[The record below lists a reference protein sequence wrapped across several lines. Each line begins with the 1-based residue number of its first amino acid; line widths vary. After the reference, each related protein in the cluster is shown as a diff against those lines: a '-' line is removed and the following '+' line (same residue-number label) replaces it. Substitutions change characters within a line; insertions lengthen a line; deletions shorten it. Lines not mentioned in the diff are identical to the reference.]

1 MDAPPYRPNRHLS
14 NLGSEDLIRAT
25 EKALH
30 QRHKS
35 TGNLLNMSV
44 TGSLNVAPKRTALG
58 DRNIALRNASDAPNT
73 GKPGS
78 THVYT
83 TTSTMVASKAQENRI
98 QANSKPKDAP
108 NRAFLQPAQRPPK
121 TVALSTSM
129 NQLRTS
135 GGDSYVP
142 RKGLSKLASLVYKDP
157 QKEDSRPAAPAE
169 PTEPAGAVPENWP
182 VAQASKVQP
191 SFPNS
196 NSNVKQQPPRDPAS
210 TDPQSLQPE
219 HHKLRDDKQPSRR
232 SNSSEAQLQ
241 KRTYSST
248 SHLPPLAPLADVP
261 PPNAPCTDDDTTEP
275 LYVDAVDGLTQEQF
289 DFQANELAQ
298 FIEAPQPHRLAV
310 RSVPESHVPELPN
323 PAQTSSTRP
332 DAHLINCHSNPYPPP
347 AVNDRAYLDCLSDC
361 DEEEPHCYDDDKGYT
376 TAHSYRSHGDNTTG
390 GVTTVMFPPKITK
403 KGQVELEA
411 ARQIVESRRTA
422 EEIQEDAWDISMVA
436 EYGDEIF
443 QYMKKQEMSLLPNPH
458 YMDDQ
463 GEIQWSMRSVL
474 MDWVV
479 QVHARFGLLPE
490 TLFLTVNYIDR
501 FLSNK
506 VVSLAKLQL
515 VGATAIFIAAKYEEI
530 NCPSVQEIVYMVD
543 GGYTVEE
550 ILKAERFMLSM
561 LDFELGW
568 PGPMSFL
575 RRISKADDYDLGT
588 RTLAKYFLEV
598 VIMDERFVASPPSYI
613 AAGAHCLSRLV
624 LHKGEWTPAHVHYSG
639 YTYQQLK
646 PLVAMLLDCCRHA
659 RKHHSAVFEKYAD
672 KRYRCASTYVE
683 EEIMRGYTLP
693 FEQRV
698 SMPFAVEFFSSETT
712 RASYAGSHAD
722 NHAGPHAMKMPIST
736 LG

>member
-1 MDAPPYRPNRHLS
+1 MPATS
-14 NLGSEDLIRAT
+14 NF
-25 EKALH
+25 
-30 QRHKS
+30 
-35 TGNLLNMSV
+35 
-44 TGSLNVAPKRTALG
+44 NVAAKRTALV
-58 DRNIALRNASDAPNT
+58 DRNAVSRDASDAPHAS
-73 GKPGS
+73 KPGT
-78 THVYT
+78 THNYN
-83 TTSTMVASKAQENRI
+83 TTSTMIASKAQENRMQTI
-98 QANSKPKDAP
+98 PKPKDAL
-108 NRAFLQPAQRPPK
+108 NGAFFLPAQRPRK
-121 TVALSTSM
+121 AVAPSASM
-129 NQLRTS
+129 SQLRAVANDTHI
-135 GGDSYVP
+135 P
-142 RKGLSKLASLVYKDP
+142 RRAPSKLSFVYKDP
-157 QKEDSRPAAPAE
+157 QKEESQPVPAE
-169 PTEPAGAVPENWP
+169 PAEAVPEDWP
-182 VAQASKVQP
+182 VARASKVRP
-191 SFPNS
+191 SVPTS
-196 NSNVKQQPPRDPAS
+196 NIKPQPPVDPTS
-210 TDPQSLQPE
+210 SEQQSSQPE
-219 HHKLRDDKQPSRR
+219 HSKRQDEQQPSH
-232 SNSSEAQLQ
+232 SFNHDKAQLQ
-241 KRTYSST
+241 KLTYSST
-248 SHLPPLAPLADVP
+248 NLPLLIPLADAP
-261 PPNAPCTDDDTTEP
+261 PRNSPRTDDDATEP
-275 LYVDAVDGLTQEQF
+275 LFVDAVEGPTQEQSEF
-289 DFQANELAQ
+289 PTNEPAQ
-298 FIEAPQPHRLAV
+298 FIDAPQPHQLAV
-310 RSVPESHVPELPN
+310 CSLLGPHGPELIN
-323 PAQTSSTRP
+323 STQTSGARVE
-332 DAHLINCHSNPYPPP
+332 ANLINYNGDPYPPSS
-347 AVNDRAYLDCLSDC
+347 VNDRAYPTYLSDC
-361 DEEEPHCYDDDKGYT
+361 DDEDDHCYDDKGYT

-403 KGQVELEA
+403 KGQAEIEIA
-411 ARQIVESRRTA
+411 KQIVESKRTA

-436 EYGDEIF
+436 EYGDDIF
-443 QYMKKQEMSLLPNPH
+443 RYMKEQEMTLLPNPH

-501 FLSNK
+501 FLSHK

-575 RRISKADDYDLGT
+575 RRISKADDYDLET

-624 LHKGEWTPAHVHYSG
+624 LHKGEWAPAHVHYSG

-659 RKHHSAVFEKYAD
+659 RKHHSAVFEKYSD
-672 KRYRCASTYVE
+672 KRYRHASTYVE
-683 EEIMRGYTLP
+683 DEIMRGYTLP

-698 SMPFAVEFFSSETT
+698 SMPLAVEFFSGEST

-722 NHAGPHAMKMPIST
+722 SYAGPHALKMPIST
-736 LG
+736 HG

>member
-1 MDAPPYRPNRHLS
+1 MDAAPYRPNRHLS
-14 NLGSEDLIRAT
+14 NLGTEGSIRAT
-25 EKALH
+25 EKTLH

-35 TGNLLNMSV
+35 TGNLINMSV
-44 TGSLNVAPKRTALG
+44 TGSFNAAPKRTALG
-58 DRNIALRNASDAPNT
+58 DRNVAPRDASDAPNAS
-73 GKPGS
+73 KLGS
-78 THVYT
+78 THIYT
-83 TTSTMVASKAQENRI
+83 TTSTMVASKAQENRV
-98 QANSKPKDAP
+98 QANPKPTAVP

-135 GGDSYVP
+135 AGDSYVP
-142 RKGLSKLASLVYKDP
+142 RKGLSKLTPLVYKDP
-157 QKEDSRPAAPAE
+157 QKEDSRPAPA
-169 PTEPAGAVPENWP
+169 EPAGAVPENWP

-191 SFPNS
+191 SIPNL
-196 NSNVKQQPPRDPAS
+196 NSNVKQQPPGHPVPVE
-210 TDPQSLQPE
+210 PQSSQSE
-219 HHKLRDDKQPSRR
+219 HRKLRDGQQPSRH

-248 SHLPPLAPLADVP
+248 TNLPPLAPLADVP
-261 PPNAPCTDDDTTEP
+261 PPNPPRTDDDTTEP
-275 LYVDAVDGLTQEQF
+275 LYVDAVEDLTQEQF
-289 DFQANELAQ
+289 DFPTNELAQ
-298 FIEAPQPHRLAV
+298 FIEAPQPHPLAV
-310 RSVPESHVPELPN
+310 RSVQESHVPELTK
-323 PAQTSSTRP
+323 PAQASSTRSE
-332 DAHLINCHSNPYPPP
+332 ANLINRNSGPYPAF

-361 DEEEPHCYDDDKGYT
+361 DDEEPHYYDDRGYT

-403 KGQVELEA
+403 KGQSELETA
-411 ARQIVESRRTA
+411 KQIVESRRTA
-422 EEIQEDAWDISMVA
+422 EDIQEDAWDISMVA

-443 QYMKKQEMSLLPNPH
+443 QYMKEQEMALLPNPH

-639 YTYQQLK
+639 YTNQQLK

-659 RKHHSAVFEKYAD
+659 RKHHSAVFEKYSD
-672 KRYRCASTYVE
+672 KRYRHASTYVE

-693 FEQRV
+693 FEHRM

-712 RASYAGSHAD
+712 RASYAGSHAES
-722 NHAGPHAMKMPIST
+722 HAGSHAMKMPIST

>member
-1 MDAPPYRPNRHLS
+1 MDARPYRPSRHLS
-14 NLGSEDLIRAT
+14 SLGNEVHARSASKT
-25 EKALH
+25 VH

-35 TGNLLNMSV
+35 TGNLLTAPV
-44 TGSLNVAPKRTALG
+44 TGNFNMAAKRTALG
-58 DRNIALRNASDAPNT
+58 NRNVASRDSSDPVYA
-73 GKPGS
+73 GKSGP
-78 THVYT
+78 THNHS
-83 TTSTMVASKAQENRI
+83 TTSTMVTSKAQENRV
-98 QANSKPKDAP
+98 QTNFKPKDALHG
-108 NRAFLQPAQRPPK
+108 AFSQPAQRPTK
-121 TVALSTSM
+121 TLAPSASM
-129 NQLRTS
+129 GHIRPAASET
-135 GGDSYVP
+135 YIP
-142 RKGLSKLASLVYKDP
+142 RRPLSKLSSFVYRDP
-157 QKEDSRPAAPAE
+157 LQEEDRPVPTKPANTVPE
-169 PTEPAGAVPENWP
+169 AVPEDP
-182 VAQASKVQP
+182 PAQTLKVRPSNAHLQNRQQSPGRKTYPEKPPTLQP
-191 SFPNS
+191 
-196 NSNVKQQPPRDPAS
+196 KQQG
-210 TDPQSLQPE
+210 PQ
-219 HHKLRDDKQPSRR
+219 DKQPSHQP
-232 SNSSEAQLQ
+232 NSTEAHVDE
-241 KRTYSST
+241 RTSSAT
-248 SHLPPLAPLADVP
+248 LAPLIPLTDVSP
-261 PPNAPCTDDDTTEP
+261 LYSPHADDDATEP
-275 LYVDAVDGLTQEQF
+275 LYVDAVEDYAEEKCELQTHKLTEIT
-289 DFQANELAQ
+289 D
-298 FIEAPQPHRLAV
+298 APQPQRVVIRTL
-310 RSVPESHVPELPN
+310 PEPHVPEPVH
-323 PAQTSSTRP
+323 PSQRSGTQPEP
-332 DAHLINCHSNPYPPP
+332 DLLDYNDHYPPSV
-347 AVNDRAYLDCLSDC
+347 VNDSVYPPYLSDC
-361 DEEEPHCYDDDKGYT
+361 DDEEEHCYDDKGYT

-403 KGQVELEA
+403 KGQAEIEA
-411 ARQIVESRRTA
+411 AKQIVESRRTTD
-422 EEIQEDAWDISMVA
+422 EIQEDAWDISMVA

-443 QYMKKQEMSLLPNPH
+443 QYMKKQEMTLLPNPH

-506 VVSLAKLQL
+506 IVSLAKLQL

-575 RRISKADDYDLGT
+575 RRISKADDYDLET

-624 LHKGEWTPAHVHYSG
+624 LHKGDWTPAHVHYSG

-646 PLVAMLLDCCRHA
+646 PLVTMLLDCCRHA
-659 RKHHSAVFEKYAD
+659 RKHHSAIFEKYSD
-672 KRYRCASTYVE
+672 KRYKQASTYVE

-698 SMPFAVEFFSSETT
+698 SMPFTVEFFSNETT

-722 NHAGPHAMKMPIST
+722 TRTGSHALKIPIST
-736 LG
+736 HG